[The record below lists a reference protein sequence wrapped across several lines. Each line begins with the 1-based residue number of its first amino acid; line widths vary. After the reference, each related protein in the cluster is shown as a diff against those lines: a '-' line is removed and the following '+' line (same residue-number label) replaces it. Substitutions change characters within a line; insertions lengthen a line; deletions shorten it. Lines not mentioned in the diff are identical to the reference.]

1 MVFGWASVS
10 NIRPLQNA
18 VVARRVVALDDLHS
32 MVLALLVMEVATPMV
47 IAVTVTLTVEHQC
60 LPDPELR
67 NAQFLLYLCVSQRK
81 KRTSSECFCLELAS
95 KIMEVDAYMPLRW

>member
-18 VVARRVVALDDLHS
+18 VVARRLVALDDLHS

-60 LPDPELR
+60 LPDPELQ
-67 NAQFLLYLCVSQRK
+67 NAQLLLYLCVSQRK
-81 KRTSSECFCLELAS
+81 ERTSSEFLSLELAS
-95 KIMEVDAYMPLRW
+95 KIMEVDAYVPQR